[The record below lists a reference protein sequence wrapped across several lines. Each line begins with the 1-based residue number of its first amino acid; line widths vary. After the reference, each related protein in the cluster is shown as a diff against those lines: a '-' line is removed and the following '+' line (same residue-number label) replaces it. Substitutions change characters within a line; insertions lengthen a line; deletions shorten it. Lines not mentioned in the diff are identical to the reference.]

1 MMSTS
6 KLPSGSHP
14 AVEQTLHHLPRNVKK
29 LKSHGQSRILVGVLK
44 RGLLGRLKSF
54 SRRGEALAD
63 LEGWDCILSAAEVES
78 PCQ

>member
-6 KLPSGSHP
+6 KLLSHP
-14 AVEQTLHHLPRNVKK
+14 AVEQRLHHLPRNVKK
-29 LKSHGQSRILVGVLK
+29 LMSNGQSRLVAVLK
-44 RGLLGRLKSF
+44 QGLLGRLEGF
-54 SRRGEALAD
+54 SRRGEALAN

>member
-6 KLPSGSHP
+6 KLPSHP

-29 LKSHGQSRILVGVLK
+29 LKSHRQSWVLVAVLK
-44 RGLLGRLKSF
+44 RGLLGRLEGF

-63 LEGWDCILSAAEVES
+63 LEEWDCIVLSAAEVES